1 LISLIHLGKYLSIWS
16 FPELI
21 NMEILNRLIVTD
33 MFVGKNDLL
42 NNIFL
47 AVYQCLVEGS
57 E

>member
-1 LISLIHLGKYLSIWS
+1 
-16 FPELI
+16 
-21 NMEILNRLIVTD
+21 MEILNRLIVTD